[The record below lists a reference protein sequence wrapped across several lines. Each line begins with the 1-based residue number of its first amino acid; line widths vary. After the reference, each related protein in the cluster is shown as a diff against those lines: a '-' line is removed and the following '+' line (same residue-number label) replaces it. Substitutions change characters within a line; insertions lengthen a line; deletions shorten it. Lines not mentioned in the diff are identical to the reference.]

1 MLTESELQCVRQ
13 LVALMHREHLVVEA
27 GWPPS
32 ILGIGQQIHAARDS
46 AGADQ
51 ERCAR
56 TARCSSGDL
65 ADAVFLAAV
74 EGDRALLE
82 SLDQA
87 IRRPVFPLCLGRRA
101 CPAEGRVT
109 LGVVEAE
116 LVEAL
121 RGAEWLAA
129 DWYRRQVGQRVVL
142 ELLVDAP
149 STEAP
154 GDRETVRDVPVSY
167 SPERREYSWREVL
180 RLDPE
185 LRNNPKGRQGMDFF
199 AALGGS

>member
-1 MLTESELQCVRQ
+1 MPLS
-13 LVALMHREHLVVEA
+13 HRYY
-27 GWPPS
+27 
-32 ILGIGQQIHAARDS
+32 
-46 AGADQ
+46 
-51 ERCAR
+51 
-56 TARCSSGDL
+56 L

-74 EGDRALLE
+74 EGDRALLA

-142 ELLVDAP
+142 EVLVDAP
-149 STEAP
+149 SAEAS